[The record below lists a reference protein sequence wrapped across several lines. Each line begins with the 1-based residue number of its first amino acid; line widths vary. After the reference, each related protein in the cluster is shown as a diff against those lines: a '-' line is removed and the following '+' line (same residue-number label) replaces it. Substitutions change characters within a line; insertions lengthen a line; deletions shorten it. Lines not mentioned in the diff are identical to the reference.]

1 MSIEM
6 TQPESAN
13 LTWKGLYRVGGV
25 AILIAVVVF
34 RRNFGAEMMGFRGFG
49 IFDVPATAPSSA
61 IDWFTLLQNHR
72 FVGLALLDG
81 VDIVNYALVGLMFLA
96 LYGALKRTDM
106 GAVTVATAFGLAGM
120 AVYFASNQALA
131 MLSLSDRYAAAT
143 TDAQRAT
150 LLAAGEALLATHN
163 PGAIYQGLG
172 IYASLLLVALGGLI
186 ASLVMLRGNV
196 FGKTTAWMGILAN
209 GFVLGYFVTLAFAP
223 TLRALPHVASAPFR
237 IIWYVLIA
245 RRLFQLSSGVSTN
258 SKED

>member
-1 MSIEM
+1 M

-61 IDWFTLLQNHR
+61 IAWFALLQNHR

-96 LYGALKRTDM
+96 LYGALKRTDT

-131 MLSLSDRYAAAT
+131 MLSLSDQHAAAAT
-143 TDAQRAT
+143 ETQKSIFV
-150 LLAAGEALLATHN
+150 AAGQALLANTN
-163 PGAIYQGLG
+163 QRTVGGFNVGLFLVSIAGWIVSASMLRSKSFSRSTAYVG
-172 IYASLLLVALGGLI
+172 IAANVLSLLDYLRQAL
-186 ASLVMLRGNV
+186 
-196 FGKTTAWMGILAN
+196 T
-209 GFVLGYFVTLAFAP
+209 
-223 TLRALPHVASAPFR
+223 
-237 IIWYVLIA
+237 
-245 RRLFQLSSGVSTN
+245 SS
-258 SKED
+258 